1 MSSSVPANGKPHRS
15 QPELPSHSIR
25 LQQGGQNAPTS
36 SMMSPHP
43 EQRGGSA
50 KSSSNLPK
58 EKRGRANA
66 LAITSCRLSLSAAQ
80 ARA

>member
-1 MSSSVPANGKPHRS
+1 
-15 QPELPSHSIR
+15 
-25 LQQGGQNAPTS
+25 
-36 SMMSPHP
+36 MMSPHP